1 MLDKRPLPQIIADK
15 IIDLIES
22 KELLPGEK
30 LPSEQE
36 LMKELNVGRG
46 TIREAIKSLVSR
58 NIVEIRRGVGTF
70 VAKNTGVVEDP
81 LGFSFINNKK
91 KLVKDSMDVRLLLEP
106 SIARWAARNATD
118 SEILEII
125 ELSKR
130 IEKAILND
138 EDYSDLDVEFHT
150 KIANSSRNLVIE
162 NLIPIL
168 NMNIR
173 SLIDVT
179 HAVLKEHTILSHKKI
194 ANAIKERD
202 EEMAERL
209 MREHIEINQNYLD
222 EPFRLIQYNQTKI
235 MI

>member
-1 MLDKRPLPQIIADK
+1 MLDKRPLPQIMADK

-22 KELLPGEK
+22 KELLPGER

-36 LMKELNVGRG
+36 LMKELKVGRG

-70 VAKNTGVVEDP
+70 VAENTGVVEDP
-81 LGFSFINNKK
+81 LGFSFIDNKN

-106 SIARWAARNATD
+106 SIAKWAARNATD
-118 SEILEII
+118 SEISEII
-125 ELSKR
+125 ELSNK
-130 IEKAILND
+130 IETAILNN
-138 EDYSDLDVEFHT
+138 ENYSDLDVEFHT
-150 KIANSSRNLVIE
+150 KIANSSRNLVVE

-168 NMNIR
+168 TTNIR

-194 ANAIKERD
+194 ANAIKERN
-202 EEMAERL
+202 EEMAEQL
-209 MREHIEINQNYLD
+209 MREHIEINQTYL
-222 EPFRLIQYNQTKI
+222 E
-235 MI
+235 

>member
-1 MLDKRPLPQIIADK
+1 MNMLDKRPLPQIMADK

-150 KIANSSRNLVIE
+150 KIANSSRNLVVE

-179 HAVLKEHTILSHKKI
+179 HAVLREHTILSHKKI

-202 EEMAERL
+202 EEMAEQL
-209 MREHIEINQNYLD
+209 MKEHIEINQNYLD
-222 EPFRLIQYNQTKI
+222 ESFYN
-235 MI
+235 

>member
-81 LGFSFINNKK
+81 LGFSFIDNKK

-125 ELSKR
+125 ELSKK
-130 IEKAILND
+130 IEIAIIND
-138 EDYSDLDVEFHT
+138 QNYSDLDVEFHT
-150 KIANSSRNLVIE
+150 KIANSSRNLVVE

-168 NMNIR
+168 NTNIR
-173 SLIDVT
+173 SLIDVAN
-179 HAVLKEHTILSHKKI
+179 AVLKEYTILSHKKI

-202 EEMAERL
+202 EEMAEQL

-222 EPFRLIQYNQTKI
+222 ESFYD
-235 MI
+235 

>member
-22 KELLPGEK
+22 KELLPGER

-70 VAKNTGVVEDP
+70 VAEKTGVVEDP
-81 LGFSFINNKK
+81 LGFSFIDNKK

-125 ELSKR
+125 ELSKK
-130 IEKAILND
+130 IETAILND
-138 EDYSDLDVEFHT
+138 ENYSDLDVEFHT
-150 KIANSSRNLVIE
+150 KIANSSRNLVVE

-168 NMNIR
+168 NTNIR

-179 HAVLKEHTILSHKKI
+179 HAVLKEYTILSHKKI

-202 EEMAERL
+202 EELAEQL
-209 MREHIEINQNYLD
+209 MKEHIEINQKYLD
-222 EPFRLIQYNQTKI
+222 ESFY
-235 MI
+235 

>member
-22 KELLPGEK
+22 KELLPGER

-58 NIVEIRRGVGTF
+58 NIVKIRRGVGTF
-70 VAKNTGVVEDP
+70 VAEKTGVVEDP
-81 LGFSFINNKK
+81 LGFSFINNKN

-106 SIARWAARNATD
+106 SIAKWAARNATD

-125 ELSKR
+125 ELSHK
-130 IEKAILND
+130 IEIAILND

-150 KIANSSRNLVIE
+150 KIANSSRNLVVE

-168 NMNIR
+168 TTNIR

-179 HAVLKEHTILSHKKI
+179 HAVLKEYTILSHKKI

-202 EEMAERL
+202 EELAEQL
-209 MREHIEINQNYLD
+209 MKEHIEINQKYLD
-222 EPFRLIQYNQTKI
+222 ESFY
-235 MI
+235 

>member
-1 MLDKRPLPQIIADK
+1 MNMLDKRPLPQIIADK

-30 LPSEQE
+30 LPSERE

-81 LGFSFINNKK
+81 LGFSFINNRK

-106 SIARWAARNATD
+106 SIARWAARNAPD

-125 ELSKR
+125 ELSKK
-130 IEKAILND
+130 IEIAILND
-138 EDYSDLDVEFHT
+138 ENYSDLDVEFHT
-150 KIANSSRNLVIE
+150 KIANSSRNLVVE

-179 HAVLKEHTILSHKKI
+179 HATLKEHTILSHKEI

-202 EEMAERL
+202 EEMAEQL

-222 EPFRLIQYNQTKI
+222 ESFHD
-235 MI
+235 

>member
-1 MLDKRPLPQIIADK
+1 MLDKRRLPQIIADK

-81 LGFSFINNKK
+81 LGFSFIDNKK

-125 ELSKR
+125 ELSKK
-130 IEKAILND
+130 IETAILND
-138 EDYSDLDVEFHT
+138 ENYSDLDVEFHT
-150 KIANSSRNLVIE
+150 KIANSSRNLVVE

-168 NMNIR
+168 NTNIR

-179 HAVLKEHTILSHKKI
+179 HAVLKEYTILSHKKI

-202 EEMAERL
+202 EEMAEQL

-222 EPFRLIQYNQTKI
+222 ESFYD
-235 MI
+235 

>member
-150 KIANSSRNLVIE
+150 KIANSSRNLVVE

-179 HAVLKEHTILSHKKI
+179 HAVLREHTILSHKKI

-209 MREHIEINQNYLD
+209 MKEHIEINQNYLD
-222 EPFRLIQYNQTKI
+222 EPFHD
-235 MI
+235 

>member
-81 LGFSFINNKK
+81 LGFSFIDNKK

-106 SIARWAARNATD
+106 SIARWAARNATN

-125 ELSKR
+125 ELSKK
-130 IEKAILND
+130 IETAILND
-138 EDYSDLDVEFHT
+138 ENYSDLDVEFHT
-150 KIANSSRNLVIE
+150 KIANSSRNLVVE

-168 NMNIR
+168 NTNIR

-179 HAVLKEHTILSHKKI
+179 HAVLKEYTILSHKK
-194 ANAIKERD
+194 NRKCD
-202 EEMAERL
+202 
-209 MREHIEINQNYLD
+209 
-222 EPFRLIQYNQTKI
+222 
-235 MI
+235 

>member
-22 KELLPGEK
+22 KELLPGDR

-70 VAKNTGVVEDP
+70 VAENTGVVEDP
-81 LGFSFINNKK
+81 LGFSFINNKN

-106 SIARWAARNATD
+106 SIAKWAARNATD
-118 SEILEII
+118 SEISEII
-125 ELSKR
+125 ELSNK
-130 IEKAILND
+130 IETAILNN
-138 EDYSDLDVEFHT
+138 ENYSDLDVEFHT
-150 KIANSSRNLVIE
+150 KIANSSRNLVVE

-168 NMNIR
+168 TTNIR

-194 ANAIKERD
+194 ANAIKERN
-202 EEMAERL
+202 EEMAEQL
-209 MREHIEINQNYLD
+209 MREHIEINQTYL
-222 EPFRLIQYNQTKI
+222 E
-235 MI
+235 

>member
-22 KELLPGEK
+22 KELLPGER

-70 VAKNTGVVEDP
+70 VAEKTGVVEDP
-81 LGFSFINNKK
+81 LGFSFINNKN

-106 SIARWAARNATD
+106 SIAKWAARNATD

-125 ELSKR
+125 ELSHK
-130 IEKAILND
+130 IEIAILND

-150 KIANSSRNLVIE
+150 KIANSSRNLVVE

-168 NMNIR
+168 TTNIR

-179 HAVLKEHTILSHKKI
+179 HAVLKEYTNLSHKKI

-202 EEMAERL
+202 EELAEQL
-209 MREHIEINQNYLD
+209 MKEHIEINQKYLD
-222 EPFRLIQYNQTKI
+222 ESFY
-235 MI
+235 

>member
-1 MLDKRPLPQIIADK
+1 MLDKRPLPQVIADK

-22 KELLPGEK
+22 KELLPGQK

-36 LMKELNVGRG
+36 LMRELNVGRG

-70 VAKNTGVVEDP
+70 VAEKTGVVEDP
-81 LGFSFINNKK
+81 LGFSFIDNKN
-91 KLVKDSMDVRLLLEP
+91 KLVKDSMDVRSLLEP
-106 SIARWAARNATD
+106 SIAKWAARNATD

-125 ELSKR
+125 ELSHK
-130 IEKAILND
+130 IEMAILND

-150 KIANSSRNLVIE
+150 KIAISSRNLVVK

-194 ANAIKERD
+194 ANAIKERN
-202 EEMAERL
+202 EEMAEQL

-222 EPFRLIQYNQTKI
+222 ETL
-235 MI
+235 

>member
-125 ELSKR
+125 ELSKK
-130 IEKAILND
+130 IEIAILND
-138 EDYSDLDVEFHT
+138 ENYSDLDVEFHT
-150 KIANSSRNLVIE
+150 KIANSSRNLVVE

-179 HAVLKEHTILSHKKI
+179 HATLKEHTILSHKKI

-202 EEMAERL
+202 EEMAEQL
-209 MREHIEINQNYLD
+209 MKEHIEINQNYLD
-222 EPFRLIQYNQTKI
+222 ESFYN
-235 MI
+235 

>member
-22 KELLPGEK
+22 KELLPGER

-70 VAKNTGVVEDP
+70 VAEKTGVVEDP
-81 LGFSFINNKK
+81 LGFSFINNKN

-106 SIARWAARNATD
+106 SIAKWAARNATD

-125 ELSKR
+125 ELSHK
-130 IEKAILND
+130 IEIAILND

-150 KIANSSRNLVIE
+150 KIANSSRNLVVE

-168 NMNIR
+168 TTNIR

-179 HAVLKEHTILSHKKI
+179 YAVLKEYTILSHKKI

-202 EEMAERL
+202 EELAEQL
-209 MREHIEINQNYLD
+209 MKEHIEINQKYLD
-222 EPFRLIQYNQTKI
+222 ESFY
-235 MI
+235 

>member
-22 KELLPGEK
+22 KELLPGER

-70 VAKNTGVVEDP
+70 VAENTGVVQDP
-81 LGFSFINNKK
+81 LGFSFIDNKN

-106 SIARWAARNATD
+106 SIAKWAARNATD
-118 SEILEII
+118 SEISEII
-125 ELSKR
+125 ELSNK
-130 IEKAILND
+130 IESAILNG
-138 EDYSDLDVEFHT
+138 EDYSNLDVEFHT
-150 KIANSSRNLVIE
+150 IIAISSRNLVVE

-168 NMNIR
+168 NTNIR
-173 SLIDVT
+173 SLIDVR
-179 HAVLKEHTILSHKKI
+179 HAVLKEYTILSHKKI
-194 ANAIKERD
+194 ANAIKERN
-202 EEMAERL
+202 EEMAEQL
-209 MREHIEINQNYLD
+209 MKEHIEINQNYL
-222 EPFRLIQYNQTKI
+222 K
-235 MI
+235 

>member
-1 MLDKRPLPQIIADK
+1 M
-15 IIDLIES
+15 
-22 KELLPGEK
+22 
-30 LPSEQE
+30 PSEQE

-81 LGFSFINNKK
+81 LGFSFIDNKK

-125 ELSKR
+125 ELSKK
-130 IEKAILND
+130 IETAILND
-138 EDYSDLDVEFHT
+138 ENYSDLDVEFHT
-150 KIANSSRNLVIE
+150 KIANSSRNLVVE

-168 NMNIR
+168 NTNIR

-179 HAVLKEHTILSHKKI
+179 HAVLKEYTILSHKKI

-202 EEMAERL
+202 EEMAEQL

-222 EPFRLIQYNQTKI
+222 ESFYD
-235 MI
+235 

>member
-1 MLDKRPLPQIIADK
+1 MYMLDKRPLPQIIADK

-81 LGFSFINNKK
+81 LGFSFIDNKK

-125 ELSKR
+125 ELSKK
-130 IEKAILND
+130 IETAILND
-138 EDYSDLDVEFHT
+138 ENYSDLDVEFHT
-150 KIANSSRNLVIE
+150 KIANSSGNLVVE

-168 NMNIR
+168 NTNIR

-202 EEMAERL
+202 EEMAEQL
-209 MREHIEINQNYLD
+209 MKEHIEINQNYLD
-222 EPFRLIQYNQTKI
+222 ESFYN
-235 MI
+235 

>member
-1 MLDKRPLPQIIADK
+1 MLDKRPLPQIITDK

-150 KIANSSRNLVIE
+150 KIANSSRNLVVE

-179 HAVLKEHTILSHKKI
+179 HAVLREHTILSHKKI

-222 EPFRLIQYNQTKI
+222 EPFHD
-235 MI
+235 

>member
-1 MLDKRPLPQIIADK
+1 MLDKRPLPQVIADK

-22 KELLPGEK
+22 KELLPGQK

-36 LMKELNVGRG
+36 LMRELNVGRG

-70 VAKNTGVVEDP
+70 VAEKTGVVEDP
-81 LGFSFINNKK
+81 LGFSFIDNKN

-106 SIARWAARNATD
+106 SIAKWAARNATD

-125 ELSKR
+125 ELSHK
-130 IEKAILND
+130 IEMAILND

-150 KIANSSRNLVIE
+150 KIAISSRNLVVK

-179 HAVLKEHTILSHKKI
+179 HAVLKEHTILSHIKI
-194 ANAIKERD
+194 ANAIKERN
-202 EEMAERL
+202 EEMAEQL

-222 EPFRLIQYNQTKI
+222 ETL
-235 MI
+235 

>member
-1 MLDKRPLPQIIADK
+1 MDMLDKRPLPQIIADK

-22 KELLPGEK
+22 KELLPGDR

-70 VAKNTGVVEDP
+70 VAEKTGVVEDP
-81 LGFSFINNKK
+81 LGFSFINNKN

-106 SIARWAARNATD
+106 SIAKWAARNATD

-125 ELSKR
+125 ELSHK
-130 IEKAILND
+130 IEIAILND

-150 KIANSSRNLVIE
+150 KIANSSRNLVVE

-168 NMNIR
+168 TTNIR

-179 HAVLKEHTILSHKKI
+179 HAALKEHTILNHKKI

-202 EEMAERL
+202 EEMAEQL
-209 MREHIEINQNYLD
+209 MKEHIEINQKYLD
-222 EPFRLIQYNQTKI
+222 KSFYN
-235 MI
+235 

>member
-1 MLDKRPLPQIIADK
+1 MDMLDKRPLPQIIADK

-22 KELLPGEK
+22 KELLPGER

-36 LMKELNVGRG
+36 LMKELSVGRG

-70 VAKNTGVVEDP
+70 VAEKTGVVEDP
-81 LGFSFINNKK
+81 LGFSFINNKN

-106 SIARWAARNATD
+106 SIAKWAARNATD

-125 ELSKR
+125 ELSHK
-130 IEKAILND
+130 IEIAILND

-150 KIANSSRNLVIE
+150 KIANSSRNLVVE

-168 NMNIR
+168 TTNIR

-202 EEMAERL
+202 EELAEQL
-209 MREHIEINQNYLD
+209 MKEHIEINQKYLD
-222 EPFRLIQYNQTKI
+222 ESFYN
-235 MI
+235 

>member
-22 KELLPGEK
+22 KELLPGDR

-70 VAKNTGVVEDP
+70 VAENTGVVEDP
-81 LGFSFINNKK
+81 LGFSFINNKN

-106 SIARWAARNATD
+106 SIAKWAARNATD

-125 ELSKR
+125 ELSNK
-130 IEKAILND
+130 IEIAILNG

-150 KIANSSRNLVIE
+150 KIAISSRNLVVE

-168 NMNIR
+168 NTNIR

-179 HAVLKEHTILSHKKI
+179 HAVLKEYTILSHKKI
-194 ANAIKERD
+194 ANAIKERN
-202 EEMAERL
+202 EEMAEQS
-209 MREHIEINQNYLD
+209 MKEHIEINQNYLD
-222 EPFRLIQYNQTKI
+222 KSIYNLFKTTI
-235 MI
+235 PR

>member
-1 MLDKRPLPQIIADK
+1 MDMLDKRPLPQIIADK

-22 KELLPGEK
+22 KKLLPGER

-70 VAKNTGVVEDP
+70 VAENTGVVQDP
-81 LGFSFINNKK
+81 LGFSFIDNKN

-106 SIARWAARNATD
+106 SIAKCAARNATE

-125 ELSKR
+125 ELSNK
-130 IEKAILND
+130 IETAILNG

-150 KIANSSRNLVIE
+150 KIAISSRNLVVE

-168 NMNIR
+168 NTNIR
-173 SLIDVT
+173 TLIDVR
-179 HAVLKEHTILSHKKI
+179 HFILKEQTILSHKK
-194 ANAIKERD
+194 NRKCDSRK
-202 EEMAERL
+202 R
-209 MREHIEINQNYLD
+209 
-222 EPFRLIQYNQTKI
+222 
-235 MI
+235 

>member
-1 MLDKRPLPQIIADK
+1 MNMLDKRPLPQIIADK

-70 VAKNTGVVEDP
+70 VAKNTEVVEDP

-150 KIANSSRNLVIE
+150 KIANSSRNLVVE

-179 HAVLKEHTILSHKKI
+179 HAVLREHTILSHKKI

-222 EPFRLIQYNQTKI
+222 EPFHD
-235 MI
+235 

>member
-1 MLDKRPLPQIIADK
+1 MLDKRPLPQVIADK

-22 KELLPGEK
+22 KELLPGQK

-36 LMKELNVGRG
+36 LMRELNVGRG

-70 VAKNTGVVEDP
+70 VAEKTGVVEDP
-81 LGFSFINNKK
+81 LGFSFIDNKN
-91 KLVKDSMDVRLLLEP
+91 KLVKDSMDVRSLLEP
-106 SIARWAARNATD
+106 SIAKWAARNATD

-125 ELSKR
+125 ELSHKM
-130 IEKAILND
+130 EMAILND

-150 KIANSSRNLVIE
+150 KIAISSRNLVVK

-194 ANAIKERD
+194 ANAIKERN
-202 EEMAERL
+202 EEMAEQL

-222 EPFRLIQYNQTKI
+222 ETL
-235 MI
+235 

>member
-22 KELLPGEK
+22 KELLPGER

-36 LMKELNVGRG
+36 LMKELNVGRE

-70 VAKNTGVVEDP
+70 VAEKTGVVEDP
-81 LGFSFINNKK
+81 LGFSFINNKN

-106 SIARWAARNATD
+106 SIAKWAARNATD

-125 ELSKR
+125 ELSHK
-130 IEKAILND
+130 IEIAILND

-150 KIANSSRNLVIE
+150 KIANSSRNLVVE

-168 NMNIR
+168 TTNIR

-179 HAVLKEHTILSHKKI
+179 HAVLKEYTILSHKKI

-202 EEMAERL
+202 EELAEQL
-209 MREHIEINQNYLD
+209 MKEHIEINQKYLD
-222 EPFRLIQYNQTKI
+222 ESFY
-235 MI
+235 

>member
-1 MLDKRPLPQIIADK
+1 MNMLDKRPLPQIIADK

-81 LGFSFINNKK
+81 LGFSFIDNKK

-125 ELSKR
+125 ELSKK
-130 IEKAILND
+130 IETAILND
-138 EDYSDLDVEFHT
+138 ENYSDLDVEFHT
-150 KIANSSRNLVIE
+150 KIANSSGNLVVE

-168 NMNIR
+168 NTNIR

-202 EEMAERL
+202 EEMAEQL
-209 MREHIEINQNYLD
+209 MKEHIEINQNYLD
-222 EPFRLIQYNQTKI
+222 ESFYN
-235 MI
+235 

>member
-1 MLDKRPLPQIIADK
+1 MNMLDKRPLPQIIADK

-138 EDYSDLDVEFHT
+138 EDYSDLDVDFHT
-150 KIANSSRNLVIE
+150 KIANSSRNLVVE

-179 HAVLKEHTILSHKKI
+179 HAVLREHTILSHKKI

-202 EEMAERL
+202 EEMAEQL
-209 MREHIEINQNYLD
+209 MKEHIEINQNYLD
-222 EPFRLIQYNQTKI
+222 ESFYN
-235 MI
+235 

>member
-1 MLDKRPLPQIIADK
+1 MNMLDKRPLPQIIADK

-22 KELLPGEK
+22 KDLLPGEK

-150 KIANSSRNLVIE
+150 KIANSSRNLVVE

-179 HAVLKEHTILSHKKI
+179 HAVLREHTILSHKKI

-222 EPFRLIQYNQTKI
+222 ESFYN
-235 MI
+235 

>member
-1 MLDKRPLPQIIADK
+1 MLDKRPLPQIMSDK

-22 KELLPGEK
+22 KELLPGER

-70 VAKNTGVVEDP
+70 VSENTGVVQDP
-81 LGFSFINNKK
+81 LAFSFIDNKN

-106 SIARWAARNATD
+106 SIAKWAARNATE
-118 SEILEII
+118 SEILEIV
-125 ELSKR
+125 ELSNK
-130 IEKAILND
+130 IETAILNG

-150 KIANSSRNLVIE
+150 KIAISSRNLVVE

-168 NMNIR
+168 NTNIR
-173 SLIDVT
+173 TLIDVR

-194 ANAIKERD
+194 AYAIQKRD
-202 EEMAERL
+202 EEMAEQL
-209 MREHIEINQNYLD
+209 MKEHIEINQNYL
-222 EPFRLIQYNQTKI
+222 E
-235 MI
+235 

>member
-125 ELSKR
+125 ELSKK
-130 IEKAILND
+130 IETAILND
-138 EDYSDLDVEFHT
+138 ENYSDLDVEFHT
-150 KIANSSRNLVIE
+150 KIANSSRNLVVE

-168 NMNIR
+168 NTNIR

-179 HAVLKEHTILSHKKI
+179 HAVLREHTILSHKKI

-222 EPFRLIQYNQTKI
+222 EPFHD
-235 MI
+235 

>member
-150 KIANSSRNLVIE
+150 KIANSSRNLVVE

-179 HAVLKEHTILSHKKI
+179 HAVLREHTILSHKKI

-202 EEMAERL
+202 EEMAEQL

-222 EPFRLIQYNQTKI
+222 ESFHD
-235 MI
+235 